1 MRAGKARRINSLTY
15 LFATEDEKGVREMN
29 ITDKGLEEIEKAAD
43 RHHNFVALL
52 ICQVLREVRELRKLT
67 EVGYNA
73 CDCGNCSADCTDKSQ
88 DKHS

>member
-1 MRAGKARRINSLTY
+1 M
-15 LFATEDEKGVREMN
+15 REMN

-67 EVGYNA
+67 EVGHNT
-73 CDCGNCSADCTDKSQ
+73 CNCGDCSADCTDKG
-88 DKHS
+88 

>member
-1 MRAGKARRINSLTY
+1 
-15 LFATEDEKGVREMN
+15 VREMN

>member
-1 MRAGKARRINSLTY
+1 
-15 LFATEDEKGVREMN
+15 MN

-43 RHHNFVALL
+43 RHHDSAVLL

-73 CDCGNCSADCTDKSQ
+73 CDCGNCSADCADKSQ